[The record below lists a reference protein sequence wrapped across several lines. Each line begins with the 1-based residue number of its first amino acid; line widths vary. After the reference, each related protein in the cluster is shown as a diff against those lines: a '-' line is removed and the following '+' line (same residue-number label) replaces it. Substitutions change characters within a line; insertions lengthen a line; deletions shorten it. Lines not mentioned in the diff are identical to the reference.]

1 MRHAFLRPIVV
12 ALALAMTAC
21 GNDTSTTPTTT
32 GPSSENFEGQ
42 LQGPGASQFFSFTV
56 SSAGDASITLASVTT
71 AATPGTSINVPL
83 GVGLGQPLGTGCNL
97 TQQTTTGPGLAP
109 QLMGTNLSPAIY
121 CVKVFDVGNLTVPVN
136 FAVRITHT

>member
-1 MRHAFLRPIVV
+1 MRHAFLRPIVF
-12 ALALAMTAC
+12 ALALTMTAC

-32 GPSSENFEGQ
+32 GPTSENFEGQ
-42 LQGPGASQFFSFTV
+42 LQGPGGSQFFSFTV
-56 SSAGDASITLASVTT
+56 SSAGDATITLASVTT
-71 AATPGTSINVPL
+71 AATLGTSINTPL
-83 GVGLGQPLGTGCNL
+83 GLGLGQPLGTDCNL

-109 QLMGTNLSPAIY
+109 QLTGSNLSPAIY